1 LNEDLIA
8 ELEARQTIRERPF
21 RSDVPIVGPLIAW
34 FRTAW
39 NSVSTRWFVLP
50 LLQQQNEFNALM
62 VAYLRRLE
70 RALDER
76 LRMSDERLR
85 TLDERLRT
93 LDERLINLDR
103 DQTSLTRN
111 VAELTYQLIRMN
123 RLLITIE
130 TQLKGQ
136 DTYSPED

>member
-1 LNEDLIA
+1 MNEDLIA
-8 ELEARQTIRERPF
+8 ELEARQTICERPF

-76 LRMSDERLR
+76 LRM
-85 TLDERLRT
+85 LDERLV
-93 LDERLINLDR
+93 DLDR